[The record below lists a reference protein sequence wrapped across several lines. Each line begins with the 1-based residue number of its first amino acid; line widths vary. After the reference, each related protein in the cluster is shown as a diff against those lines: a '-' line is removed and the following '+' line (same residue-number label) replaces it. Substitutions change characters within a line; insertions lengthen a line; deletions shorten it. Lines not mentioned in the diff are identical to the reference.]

1 MEKQLSRLISAI
13 FHPMLFPTYYVLI
26 VLNLQFSF
34 SLMIPDRGKWSVV
47 ALVFISTFLVPM
59 LLTEVLG
66 WKMKSNIVEKRSNER
81 TLLLTISMIF
91 YFMTYYLLNRLQLSP
106 IFTIFILGSTS
117 LLFMTLIISA
127 IWTIS
132 GYMIASGA
140 LFGAFLCMAV
150 ILKTDLILLLITLIF
165 LSGFI
170 GYSRLKTTAHSPL
183 QVYSG
188 FFLGAITMYLHFL
201 YF

>member
-1 MEKQLSRLISAI
+1 MEKQLSNLIAAI

-34 SLMIPDRGKWSVV
+34 SLMIPDKSKWSVV

-59 LLTEVLG
+59 LITEVLG
-66 WKMKSNIVEKRSNER
+66 WKIKRTVFEKRSNKR
-81 TLLLTISMIF
+81 ILLLITAMIF
-91 YFMTYYLLNRLQLSP
+91 YFMTYYLLIKLQLSP

-117 LLFMTLIISA
+117 LLFMMLIISA
-127 IWTIS
+127 FWTIS
-132 GYMIASGA
+132 AYMVATGA

-150 ILKTDLILLLITLIF
+150 ILKTDMILLLITLIF

-170 GYSRLKTTAHSPL
+170 GYSRMKTTIHSPL
-183 QVYSG
+183 QIYSG
-188 FFLGAITMYLHFL
+188 FFLGAGTMYLHFL